1 MMNNKY
7 FTVCGI
13 VEIGGKILLVR
24 HTYGT
29 AKDRILVPGGYVQE
43 DELPSKAIEREV
55 FEETGV
61 SAKTKAVFS
70 VQFKPEQWCVVFTLE
85 YVSGEA
91 KSDGYENN
99 EVLLL
104 PAEEAVERE
113 DITNMSREILRAY
126 ITDKANV
133 LGKSD
138 YVPKSTTAERYEI
151 YGV

>member
-1 MMNNKY
+1 MNNRY

-13 VEIGGKILLVR
+13 VEINGKILLVR

-29 AKDRILVPGGYVQE
+29 AEGRILVPGGYVE
-43 DELPSKAIEREV
+43 EGELPSKAIEREV
-55 FEETGV
+55 MEETGV
-61 SAKTKAVFS
+61 SANAKAVFA
-70 VQFKPEQWCVVFTLE
+70 VQFKPEQWCVVFTME
-85 YVSGEA
+85 YVSGEPQ
-91 KSDGYENN
+91 SDGYENN

-126 ITDKANV
+126 IADKANV
-133 LGKSD
+133 LGKSS
-138 YVPKSTTAERYEI
+138 YVPRSTTADKYEI

>member
-1 MMNNKY
+1 MNNRY

-13 VEIGGKILLVR
+13 VEINGKILLVR

-29 AKDRILVPGGYVQE
+29 AEGRILVPGGYVE
-43 DELPSKAIEREV
+43 EGELPSKAIEREV

-85 YVSGEA
+85 YVSGEP

-99 EVLLL
+99 EVLLIS
-104 PAEEAVERE
+104 AEEAAERD

-126 ITDKANV
+126 IADKANV
-133 LGKSD
+133 LGKSS
-138 YVPKSTTAERYEI
+138 YVPRSTTADKYEI

>member
-1 MMNNKY
+1 MNNKY

-13 VEIGGKILLVR
+13 VEIDGKILLVR

-43 DELPSKAIEREV
+43 GELPSKAIEREV
-55 FEETGV
+55 LEETGV
-61 SAKTKAVFS
+61 TANAKAVFAA
-70 VQFKPEQWCVVFTLE
+70 QFKPEQWCVVFTME
-85 YVSGEA
+85 YVSGEPQ
-91 KSDGYENN
+91 SDGYENN

-126 ITDKANV
+126 IADKANV

-138 YVPKSTTAERYEI
+138 YVPKSTTVERYEI

>member
-1 MMNNKY
+1 MNNKY

-13 VEIGGKILLVR
+13 VEINGKILLVR

-29 AKDRILVPGGYVQE
+29 AEGRILVPGGYVE
-43 DELPSKAIEREV
+43 EGELPSKAIEREV

-70 VQFKPEQWCVVFTLE
+70 VQFKPEQWCIVFTMDH
-85 YVSGEA
+85 VSGEP

-99 EVLLL
+99 EVLLIS
-104 PAEEAVERE
+104 AEEAAERD

-126 ITDKANV
+126 IADKANV
-133 LGKSD
+133 LGKSS
-138 YVPKSTTAERYEI
+138 YVPRSTTADKYEI

>member
-1 MMNNKY
+1 MNNKY

-13 VEIGGKILLVR
+13 VEIDGKILLVR

-29 AKDRILVPGGYVQE
+29 AEGRILVPGGYVQE
-43 DELPSKAIEREV
+43 GELPSKAIEREV

-126 ITDKANV
+126 IADKANV

-138 YVPKSTTAERYEI
+138 YVPRSTTADKYEI